1 MAAFVPLL
9 ARLRRACLCLFCV
22 FVAGHERRQLGMA
35 LYMEALPSIFAKII
49 ARLLQVIAMRK
60 NLQQN
65 LLSVTKPAEHATS
78 FNVPHFQ
85 AKLGK
90 WVEATNNF
98 EQYHCR
104 EIKGSRSESSV

>member
-1 MAAFVPLL
+1 
-9 ARLRRACLCLFCV
+9 V

-49 ARLLQVIAMRK
+49 ARLLQV
-60 NLQQN
+60 
-65 LLSVTKPAEHATS
+65 SVTKPAEHATS